1 MVRKTE
7 INAIL
12 SPVKKQD
19 IKNINK
25 RNSNTNFFYKRNKMS
40 LLRMEK

>member
-12 SPVKKQD
+12 SPVKKILQIL
-19 IKNINK
+19 IKEIQIQI
-25 RNSNTNFFYKRNKMS
+25 FFIKEIRCHY
-40 LLRMEK
+40 